1 MIYLDARKQFD
12 GPVHNLLLRGVR
24 TQLLRGLLG
33 HIAKANQ
40 QGIQSFGDLAV
51 LQGKLKESASR
62 EAQGKH
68 VPCQV
73 ATRNK
78 GTMEYYGMLTFSR
91 EALYDTMIDL

>member
-51 LQGKLKESASR
+51 LQGMPSRNLEWGLLLDASILR
-62 EAQGKH
+62 R
-68 VPCQV
+68 
-73 ATRNK
+73 TSFR
-78 GTMEYYGMLTFSR
+78 LT
-91 EALYDTMIDL
+91 I